1 LGGRTPAGLQNKNA
15 KGGIEKVQEQQRI
28 RMKALLPI
36 LLAQVLSVT
45 FLIPEEFAHSAEPP
59 LASESTDRRVD
70 QVAAS
75 TQALAISRL
84 ELMVKRYANTEQE
97 PQLRYQLAETYQQN
111 AAIHSRIAYGK
122 ANLKGTPVDL
132 SDYRTKLDHATK
144 NWTLFIDKF
153 PQNPDIAKA
162 YYFRGKAYEDG
173 EKKPQ
178 AKTDYLTLTRKFP
191 STDEAVSAWMSLAE
205 FAIADNAHEEAIQY
219 LEQIEKRPKMPQYG
233 YALYKLAWSHY
244 NLKHTATAL
253 RYGESHIAWVRS
265 KLKRNTTSDSTDY
278 TLMETTLMDL
288 ALFYFQGIE
297 EKDPDS
303 TVSRALAYLIKQG
316 TPTGSHTAKMGMP
329 LGKMLL
335 RFGKLLRSREL
346 AEELTEFRRLA
357 FKKVPELPES
367 VDLLLVEFDYLQ
379 NRARFA
385 QMPELIRELVA
396 LRRRVPTLNYSK
408 AEKQIAQ
415 TAEGLQALVLK
426 NKSST
431 DVRILLSALTS
442 LYEEWIQLVQQGT
455 KAGEPLDPRIS
466 LAHHNLAET
475 QFAIGDYEGAVKNYR
490 WIVDQPRNQSAVTHA
505 PGNST
510 QGAKQASLWS
520 PEVAGAALR
529 ALSAQS
535 QILRKAGLFPE
546 SLRAQR
552 SLTSPQLKPL
562 EVDLKL
568 YRSWI
573 TEYRVHT
580 QGTPSLVTLIP
591 FEFELARVLYSRG
604 YYPDALTLLSRLVE
618 EFPGHEN
625 APAAAGL
632 ILDDRL
638 ALNDWEGA
646 RQISIQYLKQPNYQ
660 ALTQSSTRQAFKAQV
675 LTVASESTFKLIES
689 FFQAKKAFEATQL
702 AEEFTRSYP
711 ESNRFAEVQLI
722 FGFTLETLERQNEAR
737 SAWSKLIDS
746 PLKGGGRNAIPG
758 ITPQIQAT
766 ALIARARLS
775 ESQFDLESAETDWG
789 NYLKLASTLGTT
801 LPQAPKPRE
810 VSAKLILLSWLNGRP
825 AARCPKAQEAMPGEL
840 DSASLEL
847 CDSLKALAALKSYS
861 DPEGALLDEAIE
873 RMRKSKTSAKAI
885 YAMLALNSSS
895 KENPLDYR
903 DRLEAFKVMIK
914 AVPQLDRLVLA
925 TLTPWVQREY
935 PGWLRRAR
943 ELMGKVTPISANPK
957 SIERRVAGIQELEA
971 TLTRLA
977 KLPWAEVRVATLIE
991 SAECYTSLVKDL
1003 LRVPAPAEVSANP
1016 TTLASY
1022 QDSLRRLTLP
1032 FEEKAQE
1039 IRSVAFKIGSEAG
1052 VSEER
1057 WQPFVT
1063 DYFAQNP
1070 SQAKE
1075 LRTRFKVIKADTLID
1090 LGRLYQ
1096 IEPAFRWEES
1106 DSSMPKSKKAAPQGT
1121 PQLTAQA
1128 APPAPSNTSNQAWGL
1143 AFQKAIESDLTPLST
1158 SRAAAL
1164 LQIASERRILSPGAL
1179 AFARALFWQKAGAP
1193 AEGLGELRDA
1203 RFSMTP
1209 SLRAYANWILF
1220 QNALRTSAPDL
1231 AVQYLKSFD
1240 PKKGSSA
1247 KSSAQGS

>member
-1 LGGRTPAGLQNKNA
+1 M
-15 KGGIEKVQEQQRI
+15 QEQQRI
-28 RMKALLPI
+28 RMKALPLI
-36 LLAQVLSVT
+36 LLAQVLDFT
-45 FLIPEEFAHSAEPP
+45 FFIPEKIVLAAEPS
-59 LASESTDRRVD
+59 ATSESTDRRVD

-97 PQLRYQLAETYQQN
+97 PQLLYQLAETYQQN

-122 ANLKGTPVDL
+122 ASLKGTPVNL
-132 SDYRTKLDHATK
+132 SDFRTRLDHATK
-144 NWTLFIDKF
+144 NWSYFIDKF

-178 AKTDYLTLTRKFP
+178 AKADYLTLTQKFP

-244 NLKHTATAL
+244 NLKHTNTAL

-265 KLKRNTTSDSTDY
+265 KLKKSTTSDSPDY

-297 EKDPDS
+297 EKDPNS
-303 TVSRALAYLIKQG
+303 TVSRALAYFIKQG
-316 TPTGSHTAKMGMP
+316 TPTGSHTAKMGIP

-379 NRARFA
+379 NRARFG
-385 QMPELIRELVA
+385 QMPELIRELVV
-396 LRRRVPTLNYSK
+396 LRRRVPTLNYTK

-431 DVRILLSALTS
+431 DVRILLDSLTS
-442 LYEEWIQLVQQGT
+442 LYEEWIQLVQQGRR
-455 KAGEPLDPRIS
+455 AGEPLDPRIN

-475 QFAIGDYEGAVKNYR
+475 QFAIGDYGGAVKNYR
-490 WIVDQPRNQSAVTHA
+490 WIVDQPTNTSAGSQVTKNTS
-505 PGNST
+505 G
-510 QGAKQASLWS
+510 GGKQASLWL

-552 SLTSPQLKPL
+552 SFTSHQLKPL
-562 EVDLKL
+562 ELDLKL
-568 YRSWI
+568 FQKWI
-573 TEYRVHT
+573 TEYRTHT
-580 QGTPSLVTLIP
+580 QGTNTLVSLIP

-604 YYPDALTLLSRLVE
+604 YYPDALGLLSRLAD

-632 ILDDRL
+632 ILDDLL
-638 ALNDWEGA
+638 ALKDWEGA
-646 RQISIQYLKQPNYQ
+646 RQTSLKYLNHPTYQ
-660 ALTQSSTRQAFKAQV
+660 ALTQTPTRQAFRNQV

-689 FFQAKKAFEATQL
+689 FFQAKKTFEAYQL
-702 AEEFTRSYP
+702 ADEFIRSYP
-711 ESNRFAEVQLI
+711 ESIRLAEVQLI
-722 FGFTLETLERQNEAR
+722 FGFTLETLERRNEAK

-746 PLKGGGRNAIPG
+746 PLKGGGKNPIPG

-789 NYLKLASTLGTT
+789 NYLKLVKPLGNT
-801 LPQAPKPRE
+801 LPQAPKPKE
-810 VSAKLILLSWLNGRP
+810 VFAKLILLSWLNGRP
-825 AARCPKAQEAMPGEL
+825 AARCPKTQEATAGDL
-840 DSASLEL
+840 DAASLEL

-861 DPEGALLDEAIE
+861 DPEGAVLDEAIE
-873 RMRKSKTSAKAI
+873 KMRKSKTSARAI

-1003 LRVPAPAEVSANP
+1003 LRVPAPAEVSNNP
-1016 TTLASY
+1016 ATLAAY

-1075 LRTRFKVIKADTLID
+1075 LRTRFKVIKTDTVID
-1090 LGRLYQ
+1090 LDRLHQ
-1096 IEPAFRWEES
+1096 IDPAFRWEE
-1106 DSSMPKSKKAAPQGT
+1106 PKASRPEPIKATSESTPRGT
-1121 PQLTAQA
+1121 S
-1128 APPAPSNTSNQAWGL
+1128 PATTPTSNHAWGL
-1143 AFQKAIESDLTPLST
+1143 AFQRAIESELTPLST

-1164 LQIASERRILSPGAL
+1164 LQIASERGLLAPGPL

-1193 AEGLGELRDA
+1193 AEALGELRDA
-1203 RFSMTP
+1203 RFAMTP

-1240 PKKGSSA
+1240 PKKGSSP
-1247 KSSAQGS
+1247 KTSAQGS